1 MIFGGH
7 IICESGFVNK
17 SIMKRLLTFAFF
29 IAISFQV
36 SGETHDLLRR
46 NLKNHIQYL
55 SSDAL
60 QGRKTGTKGE
70 KMAAEYLYDA
80 LEANGVIMLTD
91 RNGQDFTIMSG
102 NDSIHSRNIVGIIEG
117 CDSLLRDE
125 YIVVGAHFDH
135 LGTHTLMVD
144 GNPVM
149 QIFAGADDNASG
161 VAMLIELSRMVSENR
176 VEFPRSIIF
185 VGFGAKEHAMAGSWY
200 FVNRAFQGIGNVK
213 AMVNLDMLGRGN
225 AANPFKL
232 FSQVSMAE
240 LNPIKE
246 EASKRPVSI
255 SPAVADATIT
265 PSDFLPFYEAK
276 IPVFFFTTGKHREY
290 HTIRDTPK
298 LILYNNLVEE
308 SIYIFHFLEVMA
320 NKDVLFK
327 AFNASFKEPKEPA
340 ISEDGVYSAAE
351 CDKRPQFFHSDE
363 KHFLDSWVYKYL
375 KYPKAAIS
383 KGIQG
388 VVEVE
393 FIIEKDGSV
402 TNVRVVRGV
411 DDLLDDEAVRVI
423 SVSPKW
429 IPGRIGGNKVRTKIT
444 LPVLFILRKG

>member
-1 MIFGGH
+1 
-7 IICESGFVNK
+7 
-17 SIMKRLLTFAFF
+17 
-29 IAISFQV
+29 
-36 SGETHDLLRR
+36 
-46 NLKNHIQYL
+46 
-55 SSDAL
+55 
-60 QGRKTGTKGE
+60 
-70 KMAAEYLYDA
+70 
-80 LEANGVIMLTD
+80 
-91 RNGQDFTIMSG
+91 
-102 NDSIHSRNIVGIIEG
+102 
-117 CDSLLRDE
+117 
-125 YIVVGAHFDH
+125 
-135 LGTHTLMVD
+135 
-144 GNPVM
+144 
-149 QIFAGADDNASG
+149 
-161 VAMLIELSRMVSENR
+161 
-176 VEFPRSIIF
+176 
-185 VGFGAKEHAMAGSWY
+185 
-200 FVNRAFQGIGNVK
+200 
-213 AMVNLDMLGRGN
+213 MVNLDMLGRGN

-255 SPAVADATIT
+255 SPDVADATIT

-320 NKDVLFK
+320 NRDVLFK
-327 AFNASFKEPKEPA
+327 AFNASFKEPKKPSM
-340 ISEDGVYSAAE
+340 SEDGVYSAAE

>member
-1 MIFGGH
+1 MSGGH
-7 IICESGFVNK
+7 NICESGFVNR
-17 SIMKRLLTFAFF
+17 SIMRRLLTFAFF
-29 IAISFQV
+29 IAIAVPV
-36 SGETHDLLRR
+36 SGESYDLLRR
-46 NLKNHIQYL
+46 NLRRHIQYL
-55 SSDAL
+55 SSDVL
-60 QGRKTGTKGE
+60 QGRKTGSQGE

-102 NDSIHSRNIVGIIEG
+102 IDSIHSRNIVGIIEG

-144 GNPVM
+144 GTPVT

-161 VAMLIELSRMVSENR
+161 VATLIELSRMVSENR
-176 VEFPRSIIF
+176 FEFPRSIIF

-200 FVNRAFQGIGNVK
+200 FVNRAFQGIANVK
-213 AMVNLDMLGRGN
+213 AMINLDMLGRGN

-232 FSQVSMAE
+232 FSQVSIAE

-246 EASKRPVSI
+246 ETGKRPVSI
-255 SPAVADATIT
+255 SPAVADATIS

-276 IPVFFFTTGKHREY
+276 IPVFFFTTGTHREY
-290 HTIRDTPK
+290 HTVRDTPN

-327 AFNASFKEPKEPA
+327 AFNASSKEREPA
-340 ISEDGVYSAAE
+340 VAEDGVYSASE

-363 KHFLDSWVYKYL
+363 KHFLDFWVYKYL
-375 KYPKAAIS
+375 KYPKAAIA

>member
-1 MIFGGH
+1 MSGGH
-7 IICESGFVNK
+7 NICESGFVNR
-17 SIMKRLLTFAFF
+17 SIMRRLLTFAFF
-29 IAISFQV
+29 IAIAFPV
-36 SGETHDLLRR
+36 SGESYDLLRR
-46 NLKNHIQYL
+46 NLKSHIQYL
-55 SSDAL
+55 SSDVL

-80 LEANGVIMLTD
+80 LESNGVIMLTD
-91 RNGQDFTIMSG
+91 RNGQDFTIMSNG
-102 NDSIHSRNIVGIIEG
+102 DSIHSRNIVGIIEG

-135 LGTHTLMVD
+135 LGTNNLMVD
-144 GNPVM
+144 GTPVT

-161 VAMLIELSRMVSENR
+161 VATLIELSRLVSENR
-176 VEFPRSIIF
+176 FDFPRSIIF
-185 VGFGAKEHAMAGSWY
+185 VGFGAKEHGMAGSWY

-213 AMVNLDMLGRGN
+213 AMINLDMLGRGN

-232 FSQVSMAE
+232 FSQVSTAE

-246 EASKRPVSI
+246 ESAKRSVSI
-255 SPAVADATIT
+255 SPAVADATIS

-290 HTIRDTPK
+290 HTVRDTPK
-298 LILYNNLVEE
+298 LILYNNLVDET
-308 SIYIFHFLEVMA
+308 IYIFNFLEVMA
-320 NKDVLFK
+320 NKEELFK
-327 AFNASFKEPKEPA
+327 LFNASSKEPKEPLVK
-340 ISEDGVYSAAE
+340 EDGVYSVLE
-351 CDKRPQFFHSDE
+351 CDKRPEFFHSDE
-363 KHFLDSWVYKYL
+363 KHFLESWVYKYI

-388 VVEVE
+388 IVEVE

-411 DDLLDDEAVRVI
+411 DDLLDEEAVRVI

-429 IPGRIGGNKVRTKIT
+429 IPGRVGGKKVRTKIT

>member
-1 MIFGGH
+1 
-7 IICESGFVNK
+7 
-17 SIMKRLLTFAFF
+17 MKRLLTFAFF
-29 IAISFQV
+29 IAIAAQLSAE
-36 SGETHDLLRR
+36 SYDLLKR
-46 NLKNHIQYL
+46 NLKSHIQYL
-55 SSDAL
+55 ASDAL

-117 CDSLLRDE
+117 SDSLLRDE

-144 GNPVM
+144 GTPVT

-161 VAMLIELSRMVSENR
+161 VALLIELSRFVSER
-176 VEFPRSIIF
+176 RYDFPRSIIF
-185 VGFGAKEHAMAGSWY
+185 VGFGAKEHGMAGSWY
-200 FVNRAFQGIGNVK
+200 FVNRAFQGMGNVK
-213 AMVNLDMLGRGN
+213 AMINLDMLGRGN

-246 EASKRPVSI
+246 ETSTHPVTI
-255 SPAVADATIT
+255 SPAIADATIQ

-276 IPVFFFTTGKHREY
+276 IPIFFFTTGKHREY

-308 SIYIFHFLEVMA
+308 CIYVFHFLEVLA
-320 NKDVLFK
+320 NQEVLFQ
-327 AFNASFKEPKEPA
+327 AFNASFRESKEPA
-340 ISEDGVYSAAE
+340 IPEDGVYAATE

-383 KGIQG
+383 RGIQG
-388 VVEVE
+388 CVEVE

-402 TNVRVVRGV
+402 TNVRVVRSV
-411 DDLLDDEAVRVI
+411 DELLDDEAVRVI

-444 LPVLFILRKG
+444 LPVFFILRKG